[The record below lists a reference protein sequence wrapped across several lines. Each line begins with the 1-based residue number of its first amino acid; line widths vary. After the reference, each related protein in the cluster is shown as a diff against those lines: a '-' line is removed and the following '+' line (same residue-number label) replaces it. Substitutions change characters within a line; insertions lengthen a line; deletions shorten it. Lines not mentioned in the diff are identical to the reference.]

1 MKRKWFF
8 LTLLLIMVCLTGCD
22 LETTPHGDLYG
33 YWHLEAVDTVS
44 GGTSDLSSQRR
55 FWAIQ
60 NKVVECSDRDNLH
73 IPIVMHFERSG
84 DSLMMGRVFVNDRP
98 NGDPEVTDVT
108 EIACYGL
115 RSLTPHLH
123 IDQLSG
129 DKMTLSAEG
138 LILRFR
144 KL

>member
-1 MKRKWFF
+1 MKRKWCF
-8 LTLLLIMVCLTGCD
+8 LSMILLMGWLTGCE
-22 LETTPHGDLYG
+22 LEKTPHGDLYG
-33 YWHLEAVDTVS
+33 YWHMEAVDTVS
-44 GGTSDLSSQRR
+44 GGTADLSGQRL

-60 NKVVECSDRDNLH
+60 NKVVECNDRDNRH

-84 DSLMMGRVFVNDRP
+84 DSLLMDRVFVNDRP
-98 NGDPEVTDVT
+98 NGDPEVDDVSL
-108 EIACYGL
+108 IACYGL
-115 RSLTPHLH
+115 RSLAPHLH
-123 IDQLSG
+123 IDHLSG

>member
-1 MKRKWFF
+1 MKRQWCF
-8 LTLLLIMVCLTGCD
+8 LGMILLMGWLTGCD

-44 GGTSDLSSQRR
+44 GGTADLNGQRL

-60 NKVVECSDRDNLH
+60 NKVVECSDADNCHL
-73 IPIVMHFERSG
+73 PIVMHFERSG
-84 DSLMMGRVFVNDRP
+84 DSLLMDKVFVNDRP

-108 EIACYGL
+108 QIACYGL
-115 RSLTPHLH
+115 RSLAPHLH
-123 IDQLSG
+123 IDHLSS

-138 LILRFR
+138 LTLRFR